1 LAADAVLQGI
11 VLCFQQLSLFLVT
24 VLKMD
29 GVLVVVVRLVMSG
42 EFPEDES
49 LVASCGRFGVF
60 LFGFK
65 AQLFLVGRTSFEGV
79 GSRSAGCLS
88 AILVF
93 GGAAAGCKCLHG
105 G

>member
-1 LAADAVLQGI
+1 M
-11 VLCFQQLSLFLVT
+11 T

-65 AQLFLVGRTSFEGV
+65 AQLFLVGRT
-79 GSRSAGCLS
+79 GSDRLERNELG
-88 AILVF
+88 F
-93 GGAAAGCKCLHG
+93 M
-105 G
+105 